1 MIKEL
6 LMHRFSVWRFALAL
20 ASSFAVVYLGCVW
33 VMLTVSKETAI
44 QFFNSILHGVDVTP
58 IMRWEMPWW
67 EMVIGVLE
75 VFILGWLFG
84 ALMAVIYNLGGAP
97 EETER

>member
-1 MIKEL
+1 
-6 LMHRFSVWRFALAL
+6 MHRFSVWWFALAL
-20 ASSFAVVYLGCVW
+20 ASSFAVAYLGCVW
-33 VMLTVSKETAI
+33 VMLTVPKETAI
-44 QFFNSILHGVDVTP
+44 QFFNSIMHGVDVTP
-58 IMRWEMPWW
+58 IMRWEMSWW

-97 EETER
+97 KETER